1 MLAAWTRHPAP
12 SARESGAST
21 SRRARLWWRLT
32 DPKRL
37 AETQER
43 VVFEHLRRSG
53 RLERFRGSRILEI
66 GPKHGEDSRLL
77 AALAPAE
84 LVLLDLPEK
93 DELVQRWLPGIEA
106 LCPTRYVTGNLM
118 YLSPGELEQL
128 GTFDLVWCLGVVY
141 HNVEQLRLLRRLFHL
156 TRTDGLVVIE
166 SATTRNRR
174 LAGKNV
180 VEVHWPDLYRGQR
193 TITHLPSRLALR
205 SWLEMVG
212 FADVRVEPVYSRH
225 TGWQRAVLTGVRPA
239 EPKPYLSYVG
249 EDAPPWVAG
258 DAT

>member
-1 MLAAWTRHPAP
+1 M
-12 SARESGAST
+12 
-21 SRRARLWWRLT
+21 
-32 DPKRL
+32 
-37 AETQER
+37 
-43 VVFEHLRRSG
+43 
-53 RLERFRGSRILEI
+53 
-66 GPKHGEDSRLL
+66 
-77 AALAPAE
+77 
-84 LVLLDLPEK
+84 LLDLPEK
-93 DELVQRWLPGIEA
+93 DELVQQWLPEIQA

-118 YLSPGELEQL
+118 YLPPDELAAL

-156 TRTDGLVVIE
+156 TRPHGLVVIE
-166 SATTRNRR
+166 SATTRDRR
-174 LAGKNV
+174 LADRNV

-193 TITHLPSRLALR
+193 TITHLPSRRALA

-212 FADVRVEPVYSRH
+212 FAEVEVEPVYSRH

-239 EPKPYLSYVG
+239 EPAPYLSYVG